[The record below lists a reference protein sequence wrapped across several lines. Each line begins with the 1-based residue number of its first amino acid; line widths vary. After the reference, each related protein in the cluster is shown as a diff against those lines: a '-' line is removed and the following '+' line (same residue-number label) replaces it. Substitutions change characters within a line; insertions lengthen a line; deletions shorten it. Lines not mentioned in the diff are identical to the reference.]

1 GFPSLGGS
9 RSGPCARKGAEKRR
23 YSVEMTLLSRFL
35 MAVLRRPSVT
45 TTAIVMTP
53 RTTAYSAIVWPA
65 SSLTSAWRPRM
76 KSDMY
81 SPPPWI
87 EGGVR
92 DKDTC
97 RFPPTIRQL
106 QKFSKTQVR
115 KITLSE
121 EPGRRRAFRYRPRPW

>member
-1 GFPSLGGS
+1 
-9 RSGPCARKGAEKRR
+9 
-23 YSVEMTLLSRFL
+23 MTLLSRFL

-81 SPPPWI
+81 SPPP
-87 EGGVR
+87 GDR
-92 DKDTC
+92 
-97 RFPPTIRQL
+97 
-106 QKFSKTQVR
+106 
-115 KITLSE
+115 
-121 EPGRRRAFRYRPRPW
+121 GRRQGQGHMPLPSHNSPLAEIQQDPGWKDHPFGGARPP